1 MNKRLAKY
9 EQRKDELIA
18 HCEGL
23 LDEAEQNGGEMSAA
37 AQRIYDRFKVEL
49 QETQKKIDLEKITE
63 PAAVISGPAWD
74 SQADP
79 LFQNQ
84 AAKNTVGNHGMI
96 GAKFRDLFGQNLN
109 SGGFTSRS
117 EFMDLIYSGMSD
129 PRLSALNEGS
139 GSAGGFLTPTAY
151 AAEMLDA
158 AMENSIVMPR
168 ARIYPMQTD
177 TKKIAGFDAS
187 TNTSGTLF
195 GGIES
200 QWLAEEGTASVTNPD
215 VRQITLKAKKL
226 ALLCTTSNELLADGM
241 NISGQLNEGLSTA
254 NSWFLDY
261 AFLRGTGAGQPLG
274 VLNDPA
280 LVSVAEESEQDSDSI
295 VYENLTKMLAR
306 LHPGCFQNAVWIA
319 NPTCIPELL
328 QMSYTVGVAGS
339 HVKVLDQLPDGWRM
353 LTRPVLFTEKLPTLG
368 DKGDI
373 MLVDFSQYAIGL
385 RKEITIEKSG
395 HVYFTSDKTAWRA
408 ITRIDGQG
416 RWDGPFTPANGD
428 TQSWCV
434 CLDARE

>member
-177 TKKIAGFDAS
+177 
-187 TNTSGTLF
+187 N
-195 GGIES
+195 
-200 QWLAEEGTASVTNPD
+200 N
-215 VRQITLKAKKL
+215 
-226 ALLCTTSNELLADGM
+226 
-241 NISGQLNEGLSTA
+241 
-254 NSWFLDY
+254 
-261 AFLRGTGAGQPLG
+261 QP
-274 VLNDPA
+274 
-280 LVSVAEESEQDSDSI
+280 
-295 VYENLTKMLAR
+295 
-306 LHPGCFQNAVWIA
+306 
-319 NPTCIPELL
+319 
-328 QMSYTVGVAGS
+328 
-339 HVKVLDQLPDGWRM
+339 
-353 LTRPVLFTEKLPTLG
+353 RP
-368 DKGDI
+368 
-373 MLVDFSQYAIGL
+373 
-385 RKEITIEKSG
+385 
-395 HVYFTSDKTAWRA
+395 
-408 ITRIDGQG
+408 
-416 RWDGPFTPANGD
+416 
-428 TQSWCV
+428 
-434 CLDARE
+434 

>member
-1 MNKRLAKY
+1 MFPRSALSYLHNNQVPKSATQSSFDFSSIPDAHELRSCPSGIQSYSQRYILAECSAPCGHDPPWRAPPTIQHHAACTNY
-9 EQRKDELIA
+9 AIFRQSGYASFRKTPSYGILELSQNDTCIPILRA
-18 HCEGL
+18 TNFSSHAWLSL
-23 LDEAEQNGGEMSAA
+23 LCPNGASPGGRVYTINNQFNHGSV
-37 AQRIYDRFKVEL
+37 Q
-49 QETQKKIDLEKITE
+49 TS
-63 PAAVISGPAWD
+63 SGPRPKA
-74 SQADP
+74 
-79 LFQNQ
+79 
-84 AAKNTVGNHGMI
+84 VGLV
-96 GAKFRDLFGQNLN
+96 K
-109 SGGFTSRS
+109 
-117 EFMDLIYSGMSD
+117 
-129 PRLSALNEGS
+129 
-139 GSAGGFLTPTAY
+139 
-151 AAEMLDA
+151 
-158 AMENSIVMPR
+158 
-168 ARIYPMQTD
+168 